1 MLRGIIRYQREHGPW
16 SLFFEPRG
24 LGEAPPKWLAHWK
37 GDGILVRADTWP
49 LARAILRSGLP
60 AVDLRVSLPGLS
72 LPFVGIDSRITVE
85 MIFTHL
91 WEQGFRCFGFCGLPA
106 GENIWSDFRQ
116 KEMARRAQTAGRPC
130 HLFPA
135 RRFRGRRPSW
145 EVEQKHIATWL
156 LSLPKP
162 IGIMACNDDRGLQVL
177 DACRQAELRVPE
189 DVAVVGVDND
199 EFLCNLSIPPLSS
212 VALGVERAGYEAAA
226 LLERLMSGER
236 PAQTQF
242 FLPPLQVVQ
251 RQSSDGTAVD
261 DPEVV
266 KLIRFI
272 REHACDGLRVEQVW
286 KQTGLSPSTMQR
298 RFRQL
303 LGRSPKEEITRLQLE
318 RARSLLSF
326 TDLSVAEVAT
336 KCGFKES
343 RYLSMVFHAKLG
355 LSPLAYRTRKRGTES
370 TLGAPHGDDVTESH
384 SRRGLPRPF
393 CNAGINPAALEGAAF
408 PMRDSVNSQTIAP

>member
-16 SLFFEPRG
+16 SLFFEPHG
-24 LGEAPPKWLAHWK
+24 LGEPSPKWLDHWK
-37 GDGILVRADTWP
+37 GDGIIVRADTWP
-49 LARAILRSGLP
+49 LARAVLRSGLP
-60 AVDLRVSLPGLS
+60 AVDLRVSLPGLP
-72 LPFVGIDSRITVE
+72 LPCVGIDNRITVE
-85 MIFTHL
+85 LVFNHL
-91 WEQGFRCFGFCGLPA
+91 WEQGFRRFGFCNLPA
-106 GENIWSDFRQ
+106 GDNIVCDFRQ
-116 KEMARRAQTAGRPC
+116 NEMIRLAQTAGCPC

-135 RRFRGRRPSW
+135 RRFRGRRPPW
-145 EVEQKHIATWL
+145 EVEQKQIAAWL
-156 LSLPKP
+156 VNLPKP
-162 IGIMACNDDRGLQVL
+162 IGVMACHDDRGLQVL

-199 EFLCNLSIPPLSS
+199 EFLCNLSSPPLSS

-226 LLERLMSGER
+226 LLQRLMSGEE

-261 DPEVV
+261 DLELV

-272 REHACDGLRVEQVW
+272 RDHACDGLRVEQVW

-326 TDLSVAEVAT
+326 TDLSVAEVAA

-343 RYLSMVFHAKLG
+343 RYLCMVFHAKLG
-355 LSPLAYRTRKRGTES
+355 LSPLAYRMRKRGSES
-370 TLGAPHGDDVTESH
+370 TDGVPHGEDVTESH
-384 SRRGLPRPF
+384 PRRGLSPPF
-393 CNAGINPAALEGAAF
+393 
-408 PMRDSVNSQTIAP
+408 